1 MIVSFI
7 LGIGESDCEHIGGGF
22 LAQPVN
28 AISSLA
34 FVVFGII
41 LVISAVSEPRNEKTN
56 RFIVGA
62 LMIAT
67 GVGSVL
73 FHGPQGPAS
82 HFLHDA
88 TILLTL
94 TAIVA
99 MNIAGLLHWKEKR
112 VWLIL
117 GTTGVLVTVLLL
129 MWPSSTNA
137 VAAVALIILVAQDVA
152 LHRSGSLRTR
162 WWIVAIAAMAVALL
176 FFVAG
181 RTGSPFCDSASLL
194 QGHALWHI
202 LAATALWAYF
212 VATTPTRRG
221 IVR

>member
-7 LGIGESDCEHIGGGF
+7 GAIGESDCENIGAGF

-34 FVVFGII
+34 FVLFGII
-41 LVISAVSEPRNEKTN
+41 VVVSAVSQPRNERVN
-56 RFIVGA
+56 RFIVGT

-67 GVGSVL
+67 GGGSVL

-88 TILLTL
+88 TILLTMA
-94 TAIVA
+94 AIA
-99 MNIAGLLHWKEKR
+99 TMNIAGLLHWTEKR

-117 GTTGVLVTVLLL
+117 GATGVGVTAVLLV
-129 MWPSSTNA
+129 WPASSNV
-137 VAAVALIILVAQDVA
+137 VAAMALIVLIVQDVA
-152 LHRSGSLRTR
+152 LHRSGSIRTR
-162 WWIVAIAAMAVALL
+162 WWVAAIVAMAVALL

-181 RTGSPFCDSASLL
+181 RTGGPFCDSASLV

-212 VATTPTRRG
+212 LATTPTRLR
-221 IVR
+221 IEQ